1 MENEWTY
8 YFLLGTWH
16 SDAIA
21 WAEPNRFRSPGY
33 GQHLS
38 NMSCHPLYTDYH
50 GLKINEVDADGNGT
64 IDFHE
69 FLTMMAKK
77 LKDTDREE
85 EIRQAFKVFDK
96 NGDGYVT
103 PDELALVMANLGE
116 YSSRRVFRRI

>member
-1 MENEWTY
+1 M
-8 YFLLGTWH
+8 TW
-16 SDAIA
+16 
-21 WAEPNRFRSPGY
+21 
-33 GQHLS
+33 
-38 NMSCHPLYTDYH
+38 
-50 GLKINEVDADGNGT
+50 KINEVDADGNGT

-103 PDELALVMANLGE
+103 PDELALVMSNLGK
-116 YSSRRVFRRI
+116 